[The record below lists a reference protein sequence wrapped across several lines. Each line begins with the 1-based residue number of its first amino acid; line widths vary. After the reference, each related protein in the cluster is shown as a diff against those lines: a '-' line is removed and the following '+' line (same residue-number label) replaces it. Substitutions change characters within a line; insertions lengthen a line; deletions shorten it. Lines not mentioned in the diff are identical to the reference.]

1 MFIAL
6 RSDLGYIQS
15 TDGDKEPR
23 LPNLPPEAVRSL
35 GYTELHMT
43 FLPKTADA
51 RQELLTLLIAIPL
64 SLMGTGFFFYLL
76 DGAAR
81 VVA

>member
-1 MFIAL
+1 
-6 RSDLGYIQS
+6 
-15 TDGDKEPR
+15 
-23 LPNLPPEAVRSL
+23 
-35 GYTELHMT
+35 MT

-51 RQELLTLLIAIPL
+51 RQELLTILIAIPV
-64 SLMGTGFFFYLL
+64 SLLGTGFFFYLL